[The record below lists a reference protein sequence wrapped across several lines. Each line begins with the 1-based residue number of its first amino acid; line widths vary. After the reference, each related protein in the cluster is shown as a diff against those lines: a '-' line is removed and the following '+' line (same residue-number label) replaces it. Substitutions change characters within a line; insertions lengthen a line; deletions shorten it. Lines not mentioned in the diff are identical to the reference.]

1 MRAVAPA
8 RAPVCRIIAGP
19 NGAGKTTFALTYL
32 PQVAAGT
39 AFVNADLIAAGLSP
53 LAPEQQLLTASRL
66 FLQQIKHHVAEG
78 RDFAFETTLSGRGYQ
93 RLIRRLRSSG
103 WRVELLYLALPS
115 VELSRLRVAERV
127 AHGGH
132 SIAPADITRRF
143 PRSLRNLFDV
153 YAGAVDH
160 ARCFLNSGP
169 SPDIVFVQDG
179 DNRTI
184 LNRTLYDQLVK
195 EANP

>member
-1 MRAVAPA
+1 MLSRA
-8 RAPVCRIIAGP
+8 
-19 NGAGKTTFALTYL
+19 
-32 PQVAAGT
+32 
-39 AFVNADLIAAGLSP
+39 
-53 LAPEQQLLTASRL
+53 
-66 FLQQIKHHVAEG
+66 
-78 RDFAFETTLSGRGYQ
+78 DFAFETTLSGRGYL
-93 RLIRRLRSSG
+93 RLVRRLRSAG

-143 PRSLRNLFDV
+143 PRSLRNLLDV
-153 YAGAVDH
+153 YGGAVDH

-169 SPDIVFVQDG
+169 FPDIVFVQDG
-179 DNRTI
+179 DKRTI
-184 LNRTLYDQLVK
+184 LNQTIYDQLVK

>member
-1 MRAVAPA
+1 MSAGA
-8 RAPVCRIIAGP
+8 RAAVCRIIAGP
-19 NGAGKTTFALTYL
+19 NGAGKTTFALKYL
-32 PQVAAGT
+32 PQVAPGT

-53 LAPEQQLLTASRL
+53 LAPERQLLAASRL
-66 FLQQIKHHVAEG
+66 FLQQIERHVAEA
-78 RDFAFETTLSGRGYQ
+78 RDFAFETTLSGRGYL
-93 RLIRRLRSSG
+93 RFVRRLRSAG

-132 SIAPADITRRF
+132 SIAAADIARRF
-143 PRSLRNLFDV
+143 PRSLRNLLNV

-169 SPDIVFVQDG
+169 VPDIVFVQDG
-179 DNRTI
+179 DKRTI
-184 LNRTLYDQLVK
+184 INQTLYDQLMK
-195 EANP
+195 EAQS